1 LRRLPDDGIVVVRK
15 EAMKSKA
22 KRRAVWNASP
32 ELPAEGSIMTTAEYL
47 QSGETNR
54 VQELVFGRLWIA
66 RESPTARHQNLVKK
80 IGRALDDHVE
90 ALGLGEIWIAPLD
103 VVLDHERALVVQPDL
118 FFISRE
124 RAGIVSERVDGAPDL
139 VVEVMSP
146 RPRIGD
152 IVTRVGWFADYGV
165 RECWLVQQDDGRVSV
180 LTLNGGPRERREF
193 DAGSRIQ
200 SRVLPQFAHSLA
212 TIDPRP
218 RGMSAGFR
226 G

>member
-1 LRRLPDDGIVVVRK
+1 MTV
-15 EAMKSKA
+15 KSTP
-22 KRRAVWNASP
+22 KRRAASNPNP
-32 ELPAEGSIMTTAEYL
+32 ELPAEGSILTTAEYL
-47 QSGETNR
+47 QTGETNR
-54 VQELVFGRLWIA
+54 VQELVFGRLWVA

-103 VVLDHERALVVQPDL
+103 VVLDHDRALVVQPDL
-118 FFISRE
+118 FFVSKE
-124 RAGIVSERVDGAPDL
+124 RAGIVSERVYGAPDL

-146 RPRIGD
+146 WPRIGD
-152 IVTRVGWFADYGV
+152 IATRVGWFADYGV
-165 RECWLVQQDDGRVSV
+165 RECWLVQQDDRRVSV
-180 LTLNGGPRERREF
+180 LTLNGGPRERCEF

-218 RGMSAGFR
+218 TVVPYRFSGR
-226 G
+226 REP